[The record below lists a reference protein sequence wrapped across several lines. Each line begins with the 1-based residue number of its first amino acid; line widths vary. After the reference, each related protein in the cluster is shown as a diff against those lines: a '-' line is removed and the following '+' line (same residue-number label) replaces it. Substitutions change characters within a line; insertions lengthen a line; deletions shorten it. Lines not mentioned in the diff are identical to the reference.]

1 MLTMINELDNLV
13 IFSMDVRAKGDFHLQ
28 RATIITWRESQEHN
42 ADDRAIS
49 FQEPEGVKEIWE
61 FICKAKGIEDES
73 GNIGIVITE
82 EISNSNIQNSGIK
95 SGCVLPDV
103 TVDNLPFIAHVIQ
116 SEKETLAEKINEEV
130 MENNCHFIKKLG
142 ELIDIEEKNKK
153 NNESTDALSYI
164 FVIFKYLFLLAK
176 RELIEVLVSD
186 EFYTITFGALEYDLE
201 SQKKIRHRMYFKD
214 VAKFKNVLNLDNKE
228 IISKIHI
235 NHRLGYLRD
244 TAIGRF
250 IEEIPY
256 ININIIL
263 QTNNAMIIQ
272 YFIDNKSILHKC
284 VLNIMDQSLK
294 EEQIRDNILFLLEL
308 IACAKEF
315 QQKKVQFYELLI
327 EQGFLDG
334 VESLLNKEVSSIL
347 KSNVLEI
354 IVELISYVPSLFRAH
369 ILNNIKAQS
378 NILIE
383 LCDILITHK
392 DFGIKYEIGKII
404 IYLLDNEKV
413 SNGMNNKPGKTDLY
427 SMIFDNCLNILV
439 NFLST
444 PLPLLCD
451 SELKVSNISAKQIII
466 EILCDCLN
474 QHENLIQYWLIQNNV
489 LTKILDLVKYNNKLL
504 NLQVVKYIKCIIINN
519 DYNSTKVI
527 MNTDCFGKII
537 SLFNIN
543 KKKDNLIFSAIL
555 ELFFLLKNCSHSRK
569 LINYLIENYYDFVYN
584 ESNRVYFE
592 DIISLY
598 ENQNENEFG
607 LYTVSHINKEES
619 EEHIEEGNDSLGFI
633 GLFNKTKNDDV
644 DFDLD
649 NDNINSN
656 FNFLGTKRNSEE
668 KLDEL
673 IQELKKENDEQ

>member
-250 IEEIPY
+250 IEEITY

-308 IACAKEF
+308 IACTKEF

-427 SMIFDNCLNILV
+427 SMIFDNCLNVLV